1 MEKSKSVEETTP
13 VLKDPFKD
21 RKVNSV
27 PLPYTRPASNELI
40 FPHKLNGDPDW
51 QFIKNFYLK
60 AGVLTKKQFQKI
72 LNEASEIF
80 KKEPNCNRVA

>member
-27 PLPYTRPASNELI
+27 PLPYLGAPSDKLVW
-40 FPHKLNGDPDW
+40 PHGFN
-51 QFIKNFYLK
+51 
-60 AGVLTKKQFQKI
+60 
-72 LNEASEIF
+72 
-80 KKEPNCNRVA
+80 